1 MTKYENTRILVYFLQ
16 GYSIRLL
23 GTTHKRKTE
32 QRMEAHIDGIGMGKI
47 GRRNKLWFNLLM

>member
-23 GTTHKRKTE
+23 GTTNKRKTE

-47 GRRNKLWFNLLM
+47 GRRNKL